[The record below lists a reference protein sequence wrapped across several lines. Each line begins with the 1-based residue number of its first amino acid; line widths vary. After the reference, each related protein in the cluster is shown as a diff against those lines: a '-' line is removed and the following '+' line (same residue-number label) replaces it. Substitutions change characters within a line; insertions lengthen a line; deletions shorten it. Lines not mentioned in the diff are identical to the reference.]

1 MDTRC
6 KSEIWWT
13 ENRNVRLFERKNDKN
28 WHNRY
33 AINNVTTNVDNKCW
47 LQFWQCLQLY
57 LSCGTVVRAIWK
69 QYGCLNIKKHYPHT
83 DPLSDMDPR
92 DACAFQKHFLLPP
105 VLPRSPFENS
115 GKYQKH
121 KSSPCFSGNIY
132 LYNIEEWGGIS
143 LSAILLLYGN
153 LHTLSKNKNIHVIYF
168 RMIHEN

>member
-1 MDTRC
+1 MLIT
-6 KSEIWWT
+6 ILT
-13 ENRNVRLFERKNDKN
+13 MFTIILIM
-28 WHNRY
+28 WH
-33 AINNVTTNVDNKCW
+33 
-47 LQFWQCLQLY
+47 
-57 LSCGTVVRAIWK
+57 CGSSNLKAIWLIK
-69 QYGCLNIKKHYPHT
+69 YKKHYPHT

-105 VLPRSPFENS
+105 VLHRSPLENS

-121 KSSPCFSGNIY
+121 KSSPCFLGNIY